1 MKKKIPCIKTSVKA
15 QGALEFILLFSFIFL
30 IFMAMFVVFNKRLVA
45 ISRES
50 ELIQLQQ
57 IQDQIIAELE
67 TAKTVHDG
75 YIRVFT
81 LPELYLGHKYN
92 ITLELPLLK
101 EGQAPE
107 ELAHEIGIALTS
119 AGRERVTIISFDPN
133 VLLGKIVPG
142 KNTLIKKNNLICFNV
157 KPNECILEEE

>member
-1 MKKKIPCIKTSVKA
+1 MKLRRKKA
-15 QGALEFILLFSFIFL
+15 QGALEFILLFSFIFI

-50 ELIQLQQ
+50 EEIQLQK

-75 YIRVFT
+75 FLRTFM

-92 ITLELPLLK
+92 ITLEKPILK
-101 EGQAPE
+101 EGENPE
-107 ELAHEIGIALTS
+107 DLPYEIGLALTS
-119 AGRERVTIISFDPN
+119 AGRERVKIISFDPN
-133 VLLGKIVPG
+133 ILLGEIKPG
-142 KNTLIKKNNLICFNV
+142 LNTILKKNNLICLNP
-157 KPNECILEEE
+157 KLADCTIEEK